1 RRPRCPGLLGRQ
13 IATGRQRAKNGGP
26 SANVL
31 DLHRQRRYRR
41 RPDGRSSVLGALAAL
56 AEQAAALLL
65 GGAAPDAVAL
75 AVGEGVLEA
84 RLTHRAN
91 GTDALRL
98 PGIIVR
104 SGVEDRRVQTAAGP
118 LLTPRQVHDCVLPS

>member
-1 RRPRCPGLLGRQ
+1 MGGAREGKVSFPPRKLG
-13 IATGRQRAKNGGP
+13 G
-26 SANVL
+26 
-31 DLHRQRRYRR
+31 
-41 RPDGRSSVLGALAAL
+41 LAAL

-84 RLTHRAN
+84 RLTHRAD

-98 PGIIVR
+98 PGIVVR
-104 SGVEDRRVQTAAGP
+104 GGGEDRRGQTAAGP
-118 LLTPRQVHDCVLPS
+118 LLTPGQGHDCVLPS